1 MSRNQKR
8 YEYQKKWKEENKE
21 RHKQQRR
28 EYAERNKEYIAQQ
41 QKEYREVNK
50 ERITET
56 QKEYYRDNKERL
68 LEQQKKYRETNKDK
82 ILKRERFRSWK
93 RQGLNHTQEEI
104 EEIHKRYMNTTH
116 CDCCNIEFSLGI
128 DMDSKCM
135 DHNHKSG
142 KFRNILCKRCNN
154 MRFYID
160 QRYVHLIKLMS
171 M

>member
-1 MSRNQKR
+1 MSRNQKS

-28 EYAERNKEYIAQQ
+28 EYVQRNKEYIAQQ

-56 QKEYYRDNKERL
+56 HKEYYQDHKEAIAQQQKEWREANKDEALKKERM
-68 LEQQKKYRETNKDK
+68 
-82 ILKRERFRSWK
+82 RSWK

-104 EEIHKRYMNTTH
+104 EEIYKIYMNTTH
-116 CDCCNIEFSLGI
+116 CDCCKVEFSLGR

-154 MRFYID
+154 MRYHID